1 MEVFSCFLEEVN
13 GLGIL
18 VAVCATNRLV
28 VERHFER
35 INIMVMFKCVMSV
48 LHLEVCRRI
57 LLHLQRA
64 PVSQF
69 CPVRKSAL
77 VSEVEHLLNV

>member
-1 MEVFSCFLEEVN
+1 MEVLGCFLEEVN
-13 GLGIL
+13 GLGNL

-28 VERHFER
+28 IERHFEK
-35 INIMVMFKCVMSV
+35 IHIMVMFKCVMSV
-48 LHLEVCRRI
+48 HLEGCRRI

-69 CPVRKSAL
+69 CPVRKSTL
-77 VSEVEHLLNV
+77 VSEF